1 MAYGSSITKKKCKG
15 ECGRYPVL
23 GLNGWCYKCCPQE
36 VKDKLGTR
44 RDVAKRN
51 KAARNKTS
59 SLLNKDSDAD
69 KSKLLVLADKLFGD
83 FVKMRDSN
91 EHGDI
96 ICVCCGL
103 PFNLKDKDGVGSS
116 VVQTLHFIS
125 RGVYSLRFSPI
136 NAAAGCTYCNF
147 QMHLNPYGKEY
158 VSFRNKVVATVGEI
172 KTSQMEEQRRIINKL
187 SAEDLKEVIQKYSP
201 KVEQAKLK

>member
-1 MAYGSSITKKKCKG
+1 MAYSSIKRKLCKCGSPK
-15 ECGRYPVL
+15 CYPTL
-23 GLNGWCYKCCPQE
+23 QYNGWNFKCCPQE
-36 VKDKLGTR
+36 LKDKVGTK

-51 KAARNKTS
+51 KAARNRTA
-59 SLLNKDSDAD
+59 SLLSKDSDAD

-103 PFNLKDKDGVGSS
+103 PFNLKDKDSAGSS

-125 RGVYSLRFSPI
+125 RGVYSLRFSPV